1 MTASAAHR
9 AVRLSP
15 LPKPVQTSVT
25 VPGSKSYTIRA
36 LILAALVDRPEGQ
49 PVRVWN
55 VLRSDDG
62 QAILDCLNALGI
74 RTDWG
79 EQAGQAYVDVFGQV
93 QHIADADYTLHAN
106 LSAATLRF
114 LLAVSAV
121 IPGRQTLLGHEGLN
135 RRPVRDLV
143 DALRALGVSIDY
155 LGEEGYPPV
164 RVNSS
169 RLQASD
175 LTVSGSTSSQYIS
188 ALLMIAPF
196 IELALEASGQP
207 VVIRLPE
214 APVSKPYLDMTLSIM
229 RAFGVE
235 ATHRDDYQWFTVPA
249 GQVYTAQSYVVEP
262 DASSAAYFAAIATLT
277 GSTIAL
283 NNLPLTSVQADMR
296 FLHLLERMGTRI
308 EVVGSDLIIE
318 GHGVR
323 PLPLVDMCDC
333 PDQAQALAVLAA
345 FADGTTRIE
354 GLQSLRVKETDRI
367 AAVET
372 ELRKMGIRVEA
383 EADALVIHGGHP
395 QAARIATYGD
405 HRMAMAFAVAG
416 AALDGLEIEDPAVV
430 NKTYP
435 GFWEDLTAL
444 GVGVLESASPLC
456 PDSLLEGVSTQPE
469 VAKAQ
474 NIVLIGFMGAG
485 KSVVARSLAQRY
497 HLQAVDMDALIVR
510 QSGRQSVTEI
520 FDTDGEA
527 HFRALE
533 AQVAQTLTVTSD
545 LIIATGGG
553 VPANP
558 AAMSALT
565 AGAVVVWLRVSWDT
579 VWARLRNDLDRPLL
593 RNLEQAKALFHQ
605 RQSVYQQAAH
615 LQVQTDGKTPQ
626 AVVDEIIQQLQ
637 LRSEELCPP
646 FVPCCPV

>member
-1 MTASAAHR
+1 MTASTANR
-9 AVRLSP
+9 SVRLSP
-15 LPKPVQTSVT
+15 LSQPVQVAVT
-25 VPGSKSYTIRA
+25 IPGSKSYTIRA
-36 LILAALVDRPEGQ
+36 LILAAMAEKPKGQ

-55 VLRSDDG
+55 VLCSDDG

-74 RTDWG
+74 RTEWG
-79 EQAGQAYVDVFGQV
+79 EQTGQAYLDVFGQV

-114 LLAVSAV
+114 LLALSAV
-121 IPGRQTLLGHEGLN
+121 IPGRQTLLGHDGLN

-143 DALRALGVSIDY
+143 EALRALGVSIDY

-169 RLQASD
+169 RLQASQ

-188 ALLMIAPF
+188 ALLMIAPL
-196 IELALEASGQP
+196 IEPAPESSGQP

-214 APVSKPYLDMTLSIM
+214 SPVSKPYLDMTLAIM
-229 RAFGVE
+229 RAFGVQ
-235 ATHRDDYQWFTVPA
+235 ATQQDGYQRFEVPA
-249 GQVYTAQSYVVEP
+249 GQACTALSYAVEP

-277 GSTIAL
+277 GSTITL
-283 NNLPLTSVQADMR
+283 KNLPLASVQADMR
-296 FLHLLERMGTRI
+296 FIEILKQMGTQVR
-308 EVVGSDLIIE
+308 VLDGDLVIE

-367 AAVET
+367 TAVEN
-372 ELRKMGIRVEA
+372 ELKKMGIRVEA
-383 EADALVIHGGHP
+383 EADALVIQGGQP

-416 AALDGLEIEDPAVV
+416 AVLDGLELEDPAVV

-435 GFWEDLTAL
+435 KFWEDLSAL
-444 GVGVLESASPLC
+444 GVGVSESTVSVSSDKSFETISLDKSLEKK
-456 PDSLLEGVSTQPE
+456 PE
-469 VAKAQ
+469 K
-474 NIVLIGFMGAG
+474 IVLIGFMGAG
-485 KSVVARSLAQRY
+485 KSSVARILAERH
-497 HLQAVDMDALIVR
+497 HLQAVDMDALIVQ
-510 QSGRQSVTEI
+510 QSGRQSVTEV

-533 AQVAQTLTVTSD
+533 AQLADQLAEQSQVV
-545 LIIATGGG
+545 IATGGG
-553 VPANP
+553 VVMNASLMQCLGQQ
-558 AAMSALT
+558 AT
-565 AGAVVVWLRVSWDT
+565 VIWLDASWET
-579 VWARLRNDLDRPLL
+579 VQARLKHTLDRPLM
-593 RNLEQAKALFHQ
+593 RDLEQASQLYQQ
-605 RQSVYQQAAH
+605 RLPLYRQAAH
-615 LQVQTDGKTPQ
+615 LQISTDGKTPQ
-626 AVVDEIIQQLQ
+626 TVADEIASRLNLHPIPRQC
-637 LRSEELCPP
+637 S
-646 FVPCCPV
+646 PV